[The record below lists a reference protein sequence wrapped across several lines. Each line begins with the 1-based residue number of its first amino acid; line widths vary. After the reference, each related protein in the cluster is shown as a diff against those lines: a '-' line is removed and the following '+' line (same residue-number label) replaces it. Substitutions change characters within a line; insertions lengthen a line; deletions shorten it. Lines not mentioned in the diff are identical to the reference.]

1 MSRDN
6 QTWVIELKAGRESA
20 LTDLRTVL
28 LHNLRKALAARPR
41 ADESFLEDAVQDA
54 VLRVIDR
61 LDQFA
66 GGSQFVTWATSIA
79 IRVALGELR
88 RSRWKDVSLSE
99 LTADSQFMSTCVTE
113 PADSPL
119 ARQAILES
127 LQHCIAHDLTD
138 RQRMALCA
146 ELKGMPQDEIAK
158 QLGSNRNAVYKLTHD
173 ARKNLKKGLEAAGY
187 TAEDVATTVS

>member
-6 QTWVIELKAGRESA
+6 QAWVNELKAGRESA
-20 LTDLRTVL
+20 LTDLRTHL
-28 LHNLRKALAARPR
+28 LHNLRKILAGRPQ
-41 ADESFLEDAVQDA
+41 ADDAFLEDAVQDA
-54 VLRVIDR
+54 VLRIIDR

-66 GGSQFVTWATSIA
+66 GRSQFVTWATSIA

-88 RSRWKDVSLSE
+88 RSRWRDVSLSE
-99 LTADSQFMSTCVTE
+99 LTADPQFASTYVTE

-119 ARQAILES
+119 ARRAIFET
-127 LQHCIAHDLTD
+127 LQHSIEQDLTD

-173 ARKNLKKGLEAAGY
+173 ARKKLRKRLEAAGY
-187 TAEDVATTVS
+187 TAEDVETTVS